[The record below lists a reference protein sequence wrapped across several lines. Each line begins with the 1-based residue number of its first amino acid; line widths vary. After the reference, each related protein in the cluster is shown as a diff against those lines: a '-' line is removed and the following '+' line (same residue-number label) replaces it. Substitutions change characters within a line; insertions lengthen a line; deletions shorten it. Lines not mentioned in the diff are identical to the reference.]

1 MELTAFKKKKKKRMN
16 KIYIFF
22 YLKKKK
28 VKVCVSINFSYLKA
42 LLKKI
47 SLILCS
53 KEHLAGHF
61 S

>member
-1 MELTAFKKKKKKRMN
+1 MN

-28 VKVCVSINFSYLKA
+28 VKACVSINFSYLKA